1 MNSLQR
7 TDVQML
13 VWLYLMKFSLIIT
26 LKQTQVRAM
35 AVLVRDK
42 AC

>member
-1 MNSLQR
+1 MQR

-26 LKQTQVRAM
+26 LKQTQVRAT